1 MKAAIF
7 YPPKKIKIE
16 EIKTP
21 EIKSREVLVEI
32 IAAGICGSDV
42 CFYKEGKIGNIIVK
56 SPIILGHE
64 CSGRVVFSM
73 SKKFAMGDRV
83 VIEPGFPCRTCE
95 FCKTGK
101 YNLCRDMNF
110 LGTYPKDGV
119 FAEYV
124 AAPEDCVF
132 KIPDNVSFEEAL
144 LVEPVAVAIHA
155 IKRGKICLGET
166 VAIIGSGPI
175 GLITLQVVR
184 ILGVSKIYVI
194 DLEEFRLRKA
204 IGLGADVVI
213 NANKKDDIKE
223 ILKLTQNCGVDV
235 AIEAVGNSITINKA
249 IKMVRP
255 GGRVVLIGTGV
266 KSQLKI
272 NTSEISSKEL
282 DFLGVW
288 RYLRNFPDAIRLIA
302 NKQIN
307 TREIIT
313 HKFLLEKIEEAM
325 ILTEKKNK
333 VVKIIFLMKKSF

>member
-1 MKAAIF
+1 
-7 YPPKKIKIE
+7 
-16 EIKTP
+16 
-21 EIKSREVLVEI
+21 
-32 IAAGICGSDV
+32 
-42 CFYKEGKIGNIIVK
+42 
-56 SPIILGHE
+56 
-64 CSGRVVFSM
+64 
-73 SKKFAMGDRV
+73 
-83 VIEPGFPCRTCE
+83 
-95 FCKTGK
+95 
-101 YNLCRDMNF
+101 MN
-110 LGTYPKDGV
+110 
-119 FAEYV
+119 
-124 AAPEDCVF
+124 
-132 KIPDNVSFEEAL
+132 
-144 LVEPVAVAIHA
+144 H
-155 IKRGKICLGET
+155 
-166 VAIIGSGPI
+166 
-175 GLITLQVVR
+175 
-184 ILGVSKIYVI
+184 
-194 DLEEFRLRKA
+194 
-204 IGLGADVVI
+204 GLGIIYATLSYVTPCSPFPVNAITASYWPAVKLFEADVAI

-223 ILKLTQNCGVDV
+223 ILKLTQNRGVDV

-282 DFLGVW
+282 DFLVVW